1 MHRFFVT
8 TIDKDRVTFSDEQ
21 AHQMRQVLRM
31 VVGDRVVALV
41 DGAGWEYEAELV
53 QVDKKGVTAV
63 IQQKRLVTTE
73 PAIHLTLYQCLLKRD
88 NFEWVLQKGTEIG
101 VSRFVPLLS
110 ERTVA
115 HPPKKLDR
123 WQRIVTE
130 AAEQSGRGCIPE
142 IAPANRLT
150 DVLASWQ
157 PVQFGLMPWVAEDSV
172 TIGSALAQAEPV
184 EAEALVEASVFI
196 GPEGG
201 WTDDEVENGRSA
213 GLIPVTLGKRTLRAE
228 TAAIVAAALVMQAVE

>member
-8 TIDKDRVTFSDEQ
+8 TIDSDRVAFSDEQ

-31 VVGDRVVALV
+31 GVGDRVMVLA
-41 DGAGWEYEAELV
+41 DGAGYEYEAELV
-53 QVDKKGVTAV
+53 QVDRKGVTAV
-63 IQQKRLVTTE
+63 VHHKRPITTE
-73 PAIHLTLYQCLLKRD
+73 PTAQLTLYQSLLKRD

-115 HPPKKLDR
+115 RPPKKLAR

-130 AAEQSGRGCIPE
+130 AAEQSGRGCIPK
-142 IAPANRLT
+142 ISPAIKLT
-150 DVLASWQ
+150 DVLANWQ
-157 PVQFGLMPWVAEDSV
+157 SDQPGLMPWVAADSV
-172 TIGSALAQAEPV
+172 VIGSVLANMPTSISSVA
-184 EAEALVEASVFI
+184 VFI

-201 WTDDEVENGRSA
+201 WTDDEVANGRSV
-213 GLIPVTLGKRTLRAE
+213 GLIPLTLGKRILRAE
-228 TAAIVAAALVMQAVE
+228 TAAIVAATLVMQQLDS

>member
-8 TIDKDRVTFSDEQ
+8 TIHNNHVTFSDEQ

-31 VVGDRVVALV
+31 GVGDRVVVVV
-41 DGAGWEYEAELV
+41 DGAGYEVEAELV

-63 IQQKRLVTTE
+63 TIQKRPITTE
-73 PAIHLTLYQCLLKRD
+73 PTSHLTLYQSLLKRD
-88 NFEWVLQKGTEIG
+88 NFEWILQKGTEIG
-101 VSRFVPLLS
+101 VSRFVPLIS

-115 HPPKKLDR
+115 HPPKKLER

-142 IAPANRLT
+142 IVPAIKLT
-150 DVLASWQ
+150 DVLTAWQ
-157 PVQFGLMPWVAEDSV
+157 PDQSGLMPWVAADSV
-172 TIGSALAQAEPV
+172 TIGSALTVTEPV
-184 EAEALVEASVFI
+184 EVTVSVFI

-201 WTDDEVENGRSA
+201 WTDDEVANGRSA
-213 GLIPVTLGKRTLRAE
+213 GLIPVTLGKRILRAE

>member
-8 TIDKDRVTFSDEQ
+8 TIKDEYVIFSDEQ

-31 VVGDRVVALV
+31 SVGDRVVALV

-63 IQQKRLVTTE
+63 IHHKRPITTE
-73 PAIHLTLYQCLLKRD
+73 PTVHLTLYQCLLKRD

-130 AAEQSGRGCIPE
+130 AAEQSGRGSIPE
-142 IAPANRLT
+142 IAPAIKLT
-150 DVLASWQ
+150 DVLAAWQ
-157 PVQFGLMPWVAEDSV
+157 SDQLGLMPWVAEDSV
-172 TIGSALAQAEPV
+172 TIGSALTVTEPV
-184 EAEALVEASVFI
+184 EVGVFI

-213 GLIPVTLGKRTLRAE
+213 GLIPVTLGRRILRAE
-228 TAAIVAAALVMQAVE
+228 TAAIVAAALVMQVFE

>member
-1 MHRFFVT
+1 MHRFFVS
-8 TIDKDRVTFSDEQ
+8 TINNEHITFSDEQ

-31 VVGDRVVALV
+31 GVGDRVVVLV
-41 DGAGWEYEAELV
+41 DGAGFEVEAELV

-63 IQQKRLVTTE
+63 TIQKRPIITE
-73 PAIHLTLYQCLLKRD
+73 PTIQLTLYQSLLKRD
-88 NFEWVLQKGTEIG
+88 NFEWILQKGTEIG
-101 VSRFVPLLS
+101 VSRFVPLIS

-142 IAPANRLT
+142 IATAIKLT
-150 DVLASWQ
+150 DVLANWQ
-157 PVQFGLMPWVAEDSV
+157 SDQPGLMPWVAADSV
-172 TIGSALAQAEPV
+172 TVKSVLADKATE
-184 EAEALVEASVFI
+184 LVEVSVFI

-201 WTDDEVENGRSA
+201 WTDDEVVNGRSA
-213 GLIPVTLGKRTLRAE
+213 GLIPVTLGKRILRAE
-228 TAAIVAAALVMQAVE
+228 TAAIVAAALVMQAFD

>member
-1 MHRFFVT
+1 
-8 TIDKDRVTFSDEQ
+8 
-21 AHQMRQVLRM
+21 MRQVLRM
-31 VVGDRVVALV
+31 AVGDRVVALV
-41 DGAGWEYEAELV
+41 NGDGWEYEAELV

-63 IQQKRLVTTE
+63 IQHKRPITTE

-142 IAPANRLT
+142 IAPAIKLT
-150 DVLASWQ
+150 DVLAAWQ
-157 PVQFGLMPWVAEDSV
+157 PDQFGLMPWVAEDSV

-184 EAEALVEASVFI
+184 EA
-196 GPEGG
+196 
-201 WTDDEVENGRSA
+201 RSA
-213 GLIPVTLGKRTLRAE
+213 CRSQCVYWPRRWMDG
-228 TAAIVAAALVMQAVE
+228 